1 MIILTTQDFP
11 ASLTG
16 RWHIGGIPMY
26 LRRTETFVSYRSR
39 PVLLTSWK
47 RWEHCPNQS
56 WWLGLCQT
64 VSLPQSG
71 RNMWTNSRRM
81 FLLMSLANAE
91 RRTALGIRSTTVLK
105 DQFKFQ
111 AVKWFFISSCFKI
124 RQRKNFLRFTK
135 FFDLKIPVC
144 VVHIVYPKMRHHYI
158 VHCTFTVNMPI
169 NWIRGV
175 SF

>member
-11 ASLTG
+11 AFLTG
-16 RWHIGGIPMY
+16 RWPIGGTPMY

-71 RNMWTNSRRM
+71 RNMWTNSRST

-91 RRTALGIRSTTVLK
+91 RRTALGIRSTTVLN
-105 DQFKFQ
+105 DQIKFQ
-111 AVKWFFISSCFKI
+111 AVKWFFHQFMFQNWVAKEFSKI
-124 RQRKNFLRFTK
+124 YKILWSKNTGMCSTH
-135 FFDLKIPVC
+135 C
-144 VVHIVYPKMRHHYI
+144 VP
-158 VHCTFTVNMPI
+158 
-169 NWIRGV
+169 
-175 SF
+175 